1 MYRMVNRKKIRQA
14 RKMHFWRKRCAVIA
28 KPRLCVFRSSKHIQ
42 AQVIDDQKGIV
53 LASASSVE
61 TALRANQLNLR
72 GLKLAEHIG
81 TVIAQRAKDAGVNT
95 VVFDR
100 NGFAYHGRIA
110 ALADSAR
117 QSGLSF

>member
-1 MYRMVNRKKIRQA
+1 MYRMINRKKIRHA
-14 RKMHFWRKRCAVIA
+14 RKMQFWRKRSAMIA
-28 KPRLCVFRSSKHIQ
+28 KPRLCIFRSSKHIQ

-53 LASASSVE
+53 LAAASSVE
-61 TALRANQLNLR
+61 ASLKAENLR
-72 GLKLAEHIG
+72 GIKMAERVGAI
-81 TVIAQRAKDAGVNT
+81 VAQRAKDAGVNA

-110 ALADSAR
+110 VLADSAR

>member
-1 MYRMVNRKKIRQA
+1 MYRMVNRKKVRQA
-14 RKMHFWRKRCAVIA
+14 RKMHFWRKRLAVIA

-42 AQVIDDQKGIV
+42 AQIIDDQKGIV
-53 LASASSVE
+53 LAAASSIE
-61 TALRANQLNLR
+61 STLKAENLR
-72 GLKLAEHIG
+72 GVKMAEHIG
-81 TVIAQRAKDAGVNT
+81 NIIAQRAKTVGVST